1 MTAPTVFTAAQTIDI
16 HLAASQAAVEAER
29 ERAILEDGFEAEHPI
44 LPATD
49 EDSFRVGLQE
59 HYRRVRHDVM
69 AHLRDVYDFS
79 IWFDA
84 YALKQQNDNALE
96 FSTSSEKDHVNG
108 FTCSTGKGHTKT
120 GVGATVD
127 AMREAGEIGWKYSTV
142 RKYRVLAGFEW
153 KDIAKCG
160 SLKKALEW
168 CANEKRTPT
177 EREERKERKAT
188 MRNRERLHLQEIHVL
203 GCQVDEASKRIR
215 ELEEENRILRGA
227 ADPAEYK
234 AMEECLE
241 SHAMSERMAY
251 KKLDLSEALAHTYK
265 SKLERQGR
273 ELGAARVAL
282 AARPPTN
289 GDGRYLSTRVDD
301 CNGAANGSTLLLGI
315 GETRGVQHVDPGEQA

>member
-1 MTAPTVFTAAQTIDI
+1 MTAPVFSAAQAIDI
-16 HLAASQAAVEAER
+16 HLASSRAAVEAER
-29 ERAILEDGFEAEHPI
+29 ERASLEDGFEAEHPI

-49 EDSFRVGLQE
+49 DESFRSGLQE

-79 IWFDA
+79 IWFSD
-84 YALKQQNDNALE
+84 YAGSLQE
-96 FSTSSEKDHVNG
+96 HVNG
-108 FTCSTGKGHTKT
+108 FTCSTGKGRTNT
-120 GVGATVD
+120 GIGAVVD
-127 AMREAGEIGWKYSTV
+127 SMREAGEIGWKYSTV
-142 RKYRVLAGFEW
+142 RKYRALAGFEW
-153 KDIAKCG
+153 SVIAKCG

-177 EREERKERKAT
+177 EREERKEHKAT

-215 ELEEENRILRGA
+215 ELEEENRLLRGA

-241 SHAMSERMAY
+241 SHALAEKMAY
-251 KKLDLSEALAHTYK
+251 EKLDLSEALVHTQDR
-265 SKLERQGR
+265 KLERQGR
-273 ELGAARVAL
+273 ELGALRVAL

-289 GDGRYLSTRVDD
+289 GNGNG
-301 CNGAANGSTLLLGI
+301 NGADRDGSSLCTS
-315 GETRGVQHVDPGEQA
+315 T